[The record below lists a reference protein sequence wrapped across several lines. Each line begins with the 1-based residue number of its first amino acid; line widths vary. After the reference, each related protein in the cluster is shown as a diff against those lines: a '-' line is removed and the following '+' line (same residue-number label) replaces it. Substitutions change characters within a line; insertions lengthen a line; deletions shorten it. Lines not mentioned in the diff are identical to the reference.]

1 MDIAYVSLVSKEDLC
16 EMIETAL
23 RERHWDLAET
33 YANRALAVDAGD
45 AVVRFLAAT
54 VHAIPARQ
62 TRNVSEAVA
71 LLLGLLE
78 DGFREPVI
86 LLFLADLYEYE
97 LKDYQKSKEYLERY
111 LRFKDDE
118 AVRERLLL
126 GDQMDHEL

>member
-1 MDIAYVSLVSKEDLC
+1 MASGAISA
-16 EMIETAL
+16 
-23 RERHWDLAET
+23 
-33 YANRALAVDAGD
+33 
-45 AVVRFLAAT
+45 

-62 TRNVSEAVA
+62 NRNAPEAIA

-97 LKDYQKSKEYLERY
+97 LKDCQKSKEYLERY

-118 AVRERLLL
+118 AALERLLR
-126 GDQMDHEL
+126 GEQTDREL